1 MANFQTTENA
11 KISATS
17 TAQAATFAGGIQ
29 TIYVTADADVYIS
42 FDETVA
48 VVGQSLLI
56 KANIQPVEINFYGGN
71 IQKVWAIC
79 SSTANVYLLGIR
91 A

>member
-17 TAQAATFAGGIQ
+17 TAQAATFPGGIQ
-29 TIYVTADADVYIS
+29 RVYIVSDADVYIS

-56 KANIQPVEINFYGGN
+56 KANIQPVEINFFNGN
-71 IQKVWAIC
+71 VQKLWAIC
-79 SSTANVYLLGIR
+79 SSTANVYLLGVR
-91 A
+91 S